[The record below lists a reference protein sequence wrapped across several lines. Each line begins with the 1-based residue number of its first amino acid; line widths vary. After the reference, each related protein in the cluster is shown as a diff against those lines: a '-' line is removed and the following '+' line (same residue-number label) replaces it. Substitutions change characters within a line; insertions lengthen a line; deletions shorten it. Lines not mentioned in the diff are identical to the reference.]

1 MTHQL
6 VWSAHFKRSA
16 ERFIRKHRDL
26 AHKLD
31 VVVSQLETDPT
42 DPRLKLHP
50 LLGGLSG
57 FQAASLGHKFRIVL
71 QIDDESKEI
80 TLVDIGSHD
89 EAYGG

>member
-6 VWSAHFKRSA
+6 VWSAHFRRSA

-26 AHKLD
+26 ARKLD
-31 VVVSQLETDPT
+31 AMISQLEIDPT

-50 LLGGLSG
+50 LLGNLSG
-57 FQAASLGHKFRIVL
+57 FQAVSLGHKFRIVL
-71 QIDDESKEI
+71 QIDDERKEI

-89 EAYGG
+89 EVYGG